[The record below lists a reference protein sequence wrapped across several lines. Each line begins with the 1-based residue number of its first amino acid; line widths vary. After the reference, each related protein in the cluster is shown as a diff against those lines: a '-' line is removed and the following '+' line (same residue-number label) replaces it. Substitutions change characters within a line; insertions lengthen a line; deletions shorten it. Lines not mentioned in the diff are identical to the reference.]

1 MTITDVPAEGPVR
14 FSVSGS
20 KTGPDGGGSS
30 AERFVSD
37 SGRIVIEPSDWG
49 IDSAEKYTK
58 TKCPDGFQIKWKVE
72 PMCIDTYA
80 PPAKFDPTLENATRV
95 TQLIDN
101 GPHTLK
107 IIPNGDGP
115 VPISAV
121 MAYAP
126 PLKEIPGK

>member
-1 MTITDVPAEGPVR
+1 LTVTDVPAEGPFR
-14 FSVSGS
+14 FTVAGSV
-20 KTGPDGGGSS
+20 TGPDGVGTSN
-30 AERFVSD
+30 ERFVSN
-37 SGRIVIEPSDWG
+37 SRRIVIEAGDYG

-58 TKCPDGFQIKWKVE
+58 KKCPVGFEIRWKVE

-80 PPAKFDPTLENATRV
+80 PPATFDPARENGTRI

-115 VPISAV
+115 VPIKAV
-121 MAYAP
+121 IAYEP
-126 PLKEIPGK
+126 PE